1 MVGIIIWILTSRNAF
16 TAILPLVIFT
26 VLGVLIALFQWLFP
40 VSSGVSEHPSAHQ
53 HALQEPPI
61 IVHVPATQPLLE
73 PIPLPDKASYRG
85 IVGLPP
91 PTDPRTIQQR
101 EHVVREVYT
110 KLIQPDITA
119 IALTGIG
126 GVGKSTL
133 AALLYRYVEEQ
144 RRTHTSLF
152 QAETLWFTIDPAV
165 TFADLAGNLFE
176 ALGKPLPDLSNLAPQ
191 NQAVA
196 LFNALNTTD
205 KPRLIIIDQFENLLD
220 WDTGHALTERPGV
233 GEWLDMINS
242 QQCACRILLTSH
254 LRPVGTREYPPT
266 YLNEYSV
273 RGLEVSE
280 GIALLHNR
288 GVRGTEVELQTAVT
302 RCSGHAFSLT
312 LLASM
317 ASEHHLTLSVLLKDT
332 SLWRGDIATNLLD
345 QIYMQRLSEVQQALL
360 LAFSVYREPMP
371 LEAALAII
379 IPTSKGQALSA
390 LKALLAQHLLEPVGE
405 GHYQLHTIITDYAQ
419 GHFEESSEQAN
430 EKALSAVHAK
440 AAQSYMERSATT
452 CPPRGKRRQISD
464 VHDLIEAIW
473 QLCQAEK
480 WQEAY
485 DVMIEQEIISAL
497 KLWGGYAILLEL
509 SQLLL
514 SSGAWQSER
523 LKVIRFYNDLSE
535 VYRILG
541 RINQAVEFCNQAL
554 SFCKEVGD
562 HNGEARALNNLASIY
577 TDLGHN
583 EQAYE
588 YYRMALDIYRE
599 LGDRR
604 WEGNAL
610 NGLAWICRC
619 FGQRKEALEYFL
631 LALSIRKEVG
641 HRAGEAETLS
651 GLGLLSADI
660 GQTEE
665 ALGYYQQALQIRR
678 EIGDRGGEGRTL
690 NGLGLV
696 YSALGEN
703 KKAYNYYK
711 LSLKIRREI
720 GDRGGEGVTLY
731 NIGKLY
737 FKQSVYEIALAS
749 FFLAEKIFDEI
760 QNSNYHA
767 TLGWIN
773 SLREKIGD
781 EQYKT
786 LRATIKLQAEQIIN
800 QELSKTKLFSD

>member
-1 MVGIIIWILTSRNAF
+1 MTTPQQEQRPDFPQKHSSKRSSWPRWLIASVILLFTLVGIIIWILTSRNAF

-254 LRPVGTREYPPT
+254 LRPVGTRD
-266 YLNEYSV
+266 
-273 RGLEVSE
+273 
-280 GIALLHNR
+280 
-288 GVRGTEVELQTAVT
+288 
-302 RCSGHAFSLT
+302 
-312 LLASM
+312 
-317 ASEHHLTLSVLLKDT
+317 EHHLTLSVLLKDT